1 MTPYLV
7 QPVNANQIALPTD
20 GLRTANDGERV
31 LLGQEHSS
39 RTGET
44 RPVPR
49 AGPPQVVQPGIGAG
63 GGSAAAV
70 VPAPARPAQAQVA
83 AGAQARPQRGAN
95 STAQPGFDLR

>member
-1 MTPYLV
+1 MIIVTPYLV

-31 LLGQEHSS
+31 LLGQEHGS

-49 AGPPQVVQPGIGAG
+49 AGPAQVVRPGVETG
-63 GGSAAAV
+63 GGSAAAT
-70 VPAPARPAQAQVA
+70 PAPTQQQAAGGAPARRQTS
-83 AGAQARPQRGAN
+83 AN
-95 STAQPGFDLR
+95 SAPQPGFELR